1 MRRFDMFVPENLKE
15 LLEFLDSHQSGVHL
29 IANGTDLINR
39 MQRREIIPKLLV
51 DLSGLNEFKYV
62 KSKEGV
68 IRVGALTTISEL
80 AANQLM
86 TPKYSVFKEVAS
98 KFGGPSIIN
107 MATVG
112 GNICA
117 ASSSEDLIPVL
128 LVLNAQVQV
137 RSITGERTIPIEEFL
152 SGKRTTQLR
161 PNEILVETRFPDL
174 EVTSTCSFEKVGMR
188 NSLITAFVNC
198 AVYLHMDGSAKV
210 IDDVRIAFNR
220 TSGKIPQ
227 RARETETALKGKT
240 LNEQTMTE
248 ATRALRGELKLT
260 SDFRV
265 SEEYRTEVAC
275 AVLKRTLLSCAH
287 KLLGEE
293 IVV

>member
-1 MRRFDMFVPENLKE
+1 MRRFDMYVPDNLKE
-15 LLEFLDSHQSGVHL
+15 LLQFLDTHQSGVHL

-39 MQRREIIPKLLV
+39 MQRREVIPKLLV
-51 DLSGLNEFKYV
+51 DLSGLEEFKYV
-62 KSKEGV
+62 KREEGV

-107 MATVG
+107 MATIG

-128 LVLNAQVQV
+128 LVLNAMVQV
-137 RSITGERTIPIEEFL
+137 RSITGERIIRIEDFL
-152 SGKRTTQLR
+152 SGKRTTQLKA
-161 PNEILVETRFPDL
+161 NEILVEARFPEL
-174 EVTSTCSFEKVGMR
+174 GANSTCSFEKVGMR
-188 NSLITAFVNC
+188 NSLIIAFVNC
-198 AVYLHMDGSAKV
+198 AVYLNMDRRTKV
-210 IDDVRIAFNR
+210 IDEVRVAFNR

-227 RARETETALKGKT
+227 RARQTETTLKGKT

-248 ATRALRGELKLT
+248 AIRALRGELKLT

-275 AVLKRTLLSCAH
+275 AILRRTLLSCAH